1 MSMKVRRYRWVRDGD
16 VTFCNVEYDGV
27 SAKAERAERY
37 IQGCG
42 CPKKAISVNPDK
54 VLIAV
59 NKVYGGQKQ
68 RQWETTKRP

>member
-1 MSMKVRRYRWVRDGD
+1 MKIRRYRWVRDGD
-16 VTFCNVEYDGV
+16 ITFYNVEYDGV
-27 SAKAERAERY
+27 SAKAEPAERY

-42 CPKKAISVNPDK
+42 CPKKAISVNPAD

-59 NKVYGGQKQ
+59 DKVYGGRKQ

>member
-1 MSMKVRRYRWVRDGD
+1 MKVRRYRWVRDGD
-16 VTFCNVEYDGV
+16 VTFYNVEYDGV
-27 SAKAERAERY
+27 SAKPERAELY
-37 IQGCG
+37 IQGSG
-42 CPKKAISVNPDK
+42 CLKKAISVNPDK

>member
-1 MSMKVRRYRWVRDGD
+1 MKVRRYRWLRDGD
-16 VTFCNVEYDGV
+16 VTFYDVEYDGV
-27 SAKAERAERY
+27 SAKAQRAERY

-42 CPKKAISVNPDK
+42 CPKKAISVNPAD

-68 RQWETTKRP
+68 RQWETAQRP

>member
-1 MSMKVRRYRWVRDGD
+1 MKVRRYRWLRDGD
-16 VTFCNVEYDGV
+16 VTFYDVEYDWV
-27 SAKAERAERY
+27 SAKAQRAERY

-42 CPKKAISVNPDK
+42 CPKKAISVNPAD

-68 RQWETTKRP
+68 RQWETAQRP